1 MEHIESGSRRLLST
15 IPATEMK
22 SSSFHFHPGD
32 VLYGRLRPYLNKV
45 FYATFEGLC
54 SSEFIVLPQSEAHDS
69 RFLAMYLSTDGFVE
83 FANQLNKGDRP
94 RVSWD
99 QISDHNIPLPPRHEQ
114 ERIADGI
121 EILSDRIGEC
131 QQRLE
136 RIPILLKRFRQ
147 SVLAAACSGKLTEDW
162 RERFANMESADE
174 ILQSHAA
181 ETASR
186 ERNMRRLK
194 PANGLTLLD
203 YSTELPQ
210 SWTWKMARELVRL
223 GAIIDV
229 QDGNHGELYPR
240 KEDFAEEGVPYISAE
255 SVSGGRIL
263 SKTAPRLKPGKAST
277 LRIGFTKP
285 GDVILTHNATVGRV
299 AIIPPELATAV
310 LSTSTTYYRTDPD
323 VLLPEYLYLYL
334 SSELYQTQLRTVM
347 EQTTRN
353 QVPVTKQVELSIA
366 VPHPKEQKLIAVR
379 AQQLLLLADQMEI
392 RYSKARAYLDKLTP
406 AILAK
411 AFRGEL
417 VPQDPNDEPAEKL
430 LERIRAARS
439 EQGSRAASKEGKSGR
454 PKSRKKIALTKK

>member
-15 IPATEMK
+15 IPASEMK
-22 SSSFHFHPGD
+22 SSAFHFHPGD

-147 SVLAAACSGKLTEDW
+147 SILAAACSGKLTENW
-162 RERFANMESADE
+162 RATCSADE
-174 ILQSHAA
+174 WSEETVGTTTREIRTGPFGSALHKSDYITGGIPVINPMHLVDGRIISSSNVTIGKVTLQ
-181 ETASR
+181 
-186 ERNMRRLK
+186 RLK
-194 PANGLTLLD
+194 E
-203 YSTELPQ
+203 YSL
-210 SWTWKMARELVRL
+210 RL
-223 GAIIDV
+223 GDIVIARRGEMGRCAVTTIVESGWICGTGSAIVRFKSQVVPEFAQMQISSPESRAYLI
-229 QDGNHGELYPR
+229 GESNGTTMDNLNQR
-240 KEDFAEEGVPYISAE
+240 IFAAMP
-255 SVSGGRIL
+255 
-263 SKTAPRLKPGKAST
+263 
-277 LRIGFTKP
+277 F
-285 GDVILTHNATVGRV
+285 
-299 AIIPPELATAV
+299 
-310 LSTSTTYYRTDPD
+310 
-323 VLLPEYLYLYL
+323 
-334 SSELYQTQLRTVM
+334 
-347 EQTTRN
+347 
-353 QVPVTKQVELSIA
+353 QVPSV
-366 VPHPKEQKLIAVR
+366 KEQHEIIKRVEHLFA
-379 AQQLLLLADQMEI
+379 LADQIEA
-392 RYSKARAYLDKLTP
+392 RYQRAKAHVDKLTP

-430 LERIRAARS
+430 LERIRAARGVKQES
-439 EQGSRAASKEGKSGR
+439 KAASKEGKSAR
-454 PKSRKKIALTKK
+454 PKPRKKIALTKK